1 MRGCGVGKGVRTT
14 ELEKELSQFLGQEE
28 LKNIGEQ
35 IADIIQ
41 QHNLQK
47 SPDVCRQL
55 FTYLSNV
62 IDGWNSV

>member
-1 MRGCGVGKGVRTT
+1 MT
-14 ELEKELSQFLGQEE
+14 ELEKELLQLLGSEE

-35 IADIIQ
+35 VADIVR

-47 SPDVCRQL
+47 SPDACRKL
-55 FTYLSNV
+55 FAYLSNV